1 MRGIK
6 QKCRLIVV
14 TLLHYNTIVR
24 DTLEYRITTTTE
36 IGEHESITKAEKV
49 LKWRKASLQPEEQRI
64 IYSKITP
71 IN

>member
-6 QKCRLIVV
+6 QKCRLVIVA
-14 TLLHYNTIVR
+14 LLKSDQDTIA
-24 DTLEYRITTTTE
+24 TTTE

>member
-6 QKCRLIVV
+6 RKCRLVIVA
-14 TLLHYNTIVR
+14 LLKGDGNV
-24 DTLEYRITTTTE
+24 ITTTTE

-49 LKWRKASLQPEEQRI
+49 MKWRKASLQPEEQRI

>member
-6 QKCRLIVV
+6 QKCRLTVV
-14 TLLHYNTIVR
+14 ALLKSNQ
-24 DTLEYRITTTTE
+24 DTITTTTE

>member
-6 QKCRLIVV
+6 QKCRLVIVA
-14 TLLHYNTIVR
+14 LLKGSGDI
-24 DTLEYRITTTTE
+24 ITTTTE

-49 LKWRKASLQPEEQRI
+49 LKWRKASLQPEEQRM

>member
-6 QKCRLIVV
+6 RKCRLVIVA
-14 TLLHYNTIVR
+14 LLKGDGNV
-24 DTLEYRITTTTE
+24 ITTTTE

-49 LKWRKASLQPEEQRI
+49 LKWRKARLQPEEQRI

>member
-6 QKCRLIVV
+6 RKCRLVIVA
-14 TLLHYNTIVR
+14 LLKGDGNV
-24 DTLEYRITTTTE
+24 ITTTTE

-49 LKWRKASLQPEEQRI
+49 LQWRKASLQPEEQRI

>member
-6 QKCRLIVV
+6 RKCRLVIVA
-14 TLLHYNTIVR
+14 LLKGDGNV
-24 DTLEYRITTTTE
+24 ITTTTE

-64 IYSKITP
+64 IFSRITP

>member
-6 QKCRLIVV
+6 RKCRLVIVA
-14 TLLHYNTIVR
+14 LLKGDGNV
-24 DTLEYRITTTTE
+24 ITTTTE

>member
-6 QKCRLIVV
+6 QKCRLVIVA
-14 TLLHYNTIVR
+14 LLKSDQ
-24 DTLEYRITTTTE
+24 DTITTTTE

>member
-6 QKCRLIVV
+6 QKCRLVIVA
-14 TLLHYNTIVR
+14 LLKSDQ
-24 DTLEYRITTTTE
+24 DTITTTTE

-49 LKWRKASLQPEEQRI
+49 LKWRKASLQPEEQRV

>member
-14 TLLHYNTIVR
+14 ALLKSDQ
-24 DTLEYRITTTTE
+24 DTITTTTE

>member
-14 TLLHYNTIVR
+14 ALLKSDQ
-24 DTLEYRITTTTE
+24 DTITTTTE

-49 LKWRKASLQPEEQRI
+49 LKWRKASLQSEEQRI

>member
-6 QKCRLIVV
+6 QKCRLVV
-14 TLLHYNTIVR
+14 VALLKSDQ
-24 DTLEYRITTTTE
+24 DTITTTTE

>member
-6 QKCRLIVV
+6 QKCRLVIVA
-14 TLLHYNTIVR
+14 LLKGGGDI
-24 DTLEYRITTTTE
+24 ITTTTE
-36 IGEHESITKAEKV
+36 IGEYESITKAEKV

>member
-6 QKCRLIVV
+6 QKCRLVIVA
-14 TLLHYNTIVR
+14 LLKSDQ
-24 DTLEYRITTTTE
+24 DTITTTTE

-49 LKWRKASLQPEEQRI
+49 LQWRKASLQPEEQRI
-64 IYSKITP
+64 IFSQITP

>member
-6 QKCRLIVV
+6 QKCRLVIVA
-14 TLLHYNTIVR
+14 LLKSDQETIA
-24 DTLEYRITTTTE
+24 TTTE

>member
-14 TLLHYNTIVR
+14 ALLKSDQDTIA
-24 DTLEYRITTTTE
+24 TTTE